1 MTLMISIT
9 SKDDSHMDQ
18 WKQSN
23 TSGKVKICKNKKH
36 VIKVLCC
43 LESETMQINR
53 GKQ

>member
-36 VIKVLCC
+36 VMKVLCC